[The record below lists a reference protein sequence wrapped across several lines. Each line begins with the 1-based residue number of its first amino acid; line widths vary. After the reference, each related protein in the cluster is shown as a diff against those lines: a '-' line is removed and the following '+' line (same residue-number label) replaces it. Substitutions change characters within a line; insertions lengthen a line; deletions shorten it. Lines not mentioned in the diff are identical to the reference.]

1 MSGTQ
6 KTKLEVELLKFYD
19 FNANKYKLI
28 TGLQEIEAG
37 NGHSG
42 KAVQNKQSNPREQAQ
57 ALYLPL
63 GAKQRKTAHSE
74 AQVLL
79 LVSD

>member
-1 MSGTQ
+1 MLGTQ

-28 TGLQEIEAG
+28 KGLQEIEAG

-42 KAVQNKQSNPREQAQ
+42 KAVQHKQ
-57 ALYLPL
+57 
-63 GAKQRKTAHSE
+63 
-74 AQVLL
+74 
-79 LVSD
+79 